1 MDIVLEVLQ
10 YILPAF
16 ISFGATNFLMQK
28 LLDNEHRK
36 QLLLI
41 SKASQKETTPLRL
54 QAFERVVLF
63 LERSALDKLILRIYK
78 PCMSGK
84 MLKAQLTITIN
95 EEFNHNLTQQIY
107 MSSTSWDIV
116 KRAKDETLK
125 VINMASAQM
134 PDTATGNDLSQ
145 KIFEIMSK
153 LETAPT
159 QIAINQLKK
168 EIRQIF

>member
-1 MDIVLEVLQ
+1 M
-10 YILPAF
+10 
-16 ISFGATNFLMQK
+16 
-28 LLDNEHRK
+28 
-36 QLLLI
+36 
-41 SKASQKETTPLRL
+41 RL
-54 QAFERVVLF
+54 QAFERVILF
-63 LERSALDKLILRIYK
+63 LERTALDKLILRIYK
-78 PCMSGK
+78 PGMSAK

-125 VINMASAQM
+125 IVNMAGANA
-134 PDTATGNDLSQ
+134 PDIATGNDLSQ